1 MIKTSKECRK
11 KLQSENRYIEAA
23 DKIVL
28 EDGTILQLDN
38 GKILSYCISDA
49 TSGTNSFDIGSAIIG
64 KWTVT
69 LNNQDGQY
77 DSMTLEG
84 ASVAAIISIDMEE
97 GMELL
102 RKGTYT
108 IYKATRQ
115 GAGLRLEAYDYM
127 ARFDKKYNST
137 LSYPA
142 TIRQIVQDAC
152 RNCGVLL
159 ETKRWDHDDYIVPAR
174 PESDALTYRDVI
186 SMAAQICCKYA
197 KCNMD
202 GALKLAWYG
211 DDLEEQTLLDDE
223 DEPILLNEGDE
234 EILLWDSVS
243 KEEIRNNTID
253 DDVYYCHQ
261 IQEKY
266 SMSAGERDVKITG
279 AGVLYDKTTYL
290 RGDAKYSLV
299 IENNDLI
306 QNEDQAKEVAAY
318 LYDKICGMEFRT
330 FSASIPGDPS
340 IEAGDIACITTR
352 KGEKY
357 YTYITNTT
365 FAIGGAQSISCGAE
379 TAEENQSDRFST
391 VTKAYIKS
399 KNYTDREISDYDKME
414 KRLWNLMTTAFGAYQ
429 TEELQADGSRIFY
442 MHNKPRLE
450 ESSTI
455 WKRTI
460 DAIAVSTDGGKTW
473 NAGVDKDG
481 NAVLNILSVI
491 GLNFDWIKGGT
502 AVFGGKDNGNG
513 SVKVL
518 DQNGNVICQMD
529 NNGAAINGRVTSKN
543 EVDGFSVALENGKMV
558 VTDKQGAR
566 ICEIYLMQ
574 MIESDGSHW
583 IATISGNG
591 QKQAYIT
598 LDGKNG
604 EIAVQAEK
612 FLMGSSAGVSGK
624 VVFSN
629 GTFLT
634 LKNGIVTGGNSQN
647 GSF

>member
-11 KLQSENRYIEAA
+11 KLQSENRYLEVA
-23 DKIVL
+23 DKIIL
-28 EDGTILQLDN
+28 ADGTELQLNN
-38 GKILSYCISDA
+38 GKILSYSISDA
-49 TSGTNSFDIGSAIIG
+49 TSSTNSFDIG
-64 KWTVT
+64 
-69 LNNQDGQY
+69 
-77 DSMTLEG
+77 
-84 ASVAAIISIDMEE
+84 AAIVSIDLEE
-97 GMELL
+97 EPELL

-108 IYKATRQ
+108 IYNATRQ
-115 GAGLRLEAYDYM
+115 GAGLRLEAYDNM
-127 ARFDKKYNST
+127 ACFDKKYDSILT
-137 LSYPA
+137 YPA

-152 RNCGVLL
+152 RSCGVILAS
-159 ETKRWDHDDYIVPAR
+159 KRWDNDDYVVNTR

-186 SMAAQICCKYA
+186 SMAAQMCCKYA
-197 KCNMD
+197 RCNAD
-202 GALKLAWYG
+202 GELELSWYG
-211 DDLEEQTLLDDE
+211 EALEEQVLLDENDE
-223 DEPILLNEGDE
+223 TILLDGDD
-234 EILLWDSVS
+234 EILLWDTVS
-243 KEEIRNNTID
+243 REEMLNNTIED
-253 DDVYYCHQ
+253 DAYYCHQ
-261 IQEKY
+261 IPEKY
-266 SMSAGERDVKITG
+266 SLTAGEQDISITG
-279 AGVLYDKTTYL
+279 AGVVYDQTTYL
-290 RGDAKYSLV
+290 CGDTDYSLV
-299 IENNDLI
+299 IEDNDLI
-306 QNEDQAKEVAAY
+306 QSEEQAKEIASY
-318 LYDKICGMEFRT
+318 LYSKLYDMQFRT
-330 FSASIPGDPS
+330 ISSSIPSDPS
-340 IEAGDIACITTR
+340 IEAGDAACVTTR
-352 KGEKY
+352 KGERY
-357 YTYITNTT
+357 YTYVTNTT
-365 FAIGGAQSISCGAE
+365 FAVGAAQSISCGAE
-379 TAEENQSDRFST
+379 APEKNRSDQFSA

-399 KNYTDREISDYDKME
+399 QNYTDREISDYDKME
-414 KRLWNLMTTAFGAYQ
+414 KQLWNLMTTAFGAYQ
-429 TEELQADGSRIFY
+429 TEELQEDGSKIFY

-473 NAGVDKDG
+473 NAGVDKNG

-518 DQNGNVICQMD
+518 DQNGNVICQMN

-591 QKQAYIT
+591 QNQAYIT

-604 EIAVQAEK
+604 EIAVQADK
-612 FLMGSSAGVSGK
+612 FRMGSSAGVSGK

-634 LKNGIVTGGNSQN
+634 LKNGIVIGGNSQN

>member
-11 KLQSENRYIEAA
+11 KLQSENRYLEVA
-23 DKIVL
+23 DKIIL
-28 EDGTILQLDN
+28 ADGTELQLNN
-38 GKILSYCISDA
+38 GKILSYSISDA
-49 TSGTNSFDIGSAIIG
+49 TSSTNSFDIGAAIIG
-64 KWTVT
+64 KWTAT

-84 ASVAAIISIDMEE
+84 ASVAAIVSIDLEE
-97 GMELL
+97 EPELL

-108 IYKATRQ
+108 IYNATRQ
-115 GAGLRLEAYDYM
+115 GAGLRLEAYDNM
-127 ARFDKKYNST
+127 ACFDKKYDSILT
-137 LSYPA
+137 YPA

-152 RNCGVLL
+152 RSCGVILAS
-159 ETKRWDHDDYIVPAR
+159 KRWDNDDYVVNTR

-186 SMAAQICCKYA
+186 SMAAQMCCKYA
-197 KCNMD
+197 RCSAD
-202 GALKLAWYG
+202 GELELSWYG
-211 DDLEEQTLLDDE
+211 EALEEQVLLDE
-223 DEPILLNEGDE
+223 NDEPILLDGDD
-234 EILLWDSVS
+234 EILLWDTVS
-243 KEEIRNNTID
+243 REEMLNNTIED
-253 DDVYYCHQ
+253 DAYYCHQ
-261 IQEKY
+261 ITEKY
-266 SMSAGERDVKITG
+266 SLTAGEQDISITG
-279 AGVLYDKTTYL
+279 AGVVYDQTTYL
-290 RGDAKYSLV
+290 CGDTDYSLV
-299 IENNDLI
+299 IEDNDLI
-306 QNEDQAKEVAAY
+306 QSEEQAKEVAAY
-318 LYDKICGMEFRT
+318 LYGKLYDMQFRT
-330 FSASIPGDPS
+330 ISSSIPSDPS
-340 IEAGDIACITTR
+340 IEAGDAACVTTR
-352 KGEKY
+352 KGERY
-357 YTYITNTT
+357 YTYVTNTT
-365 FAIGGAQSISCGAE
+365 FAVGAAQSISCGAE
-379 TAEENQSDRFST
+379 APEKNRSDQFSA

-399 KNYTDREISDYDKME
+399 QNYTDREISDYDKME
-414 KRLWNLMTTAFGAYQ
+414 KQLWNLMTTAFGAYQ
-429 TEELQADGSRIFY
+429 TEEVQEDGSKIFY

-473 NAGVDKDG
+473 NAGVDKNG

-518 DQNGNVICQMD
+518 DQNGNVICQMN

-591 QKQAYIT
+591 QNQAYIT

-604 EIAVQAEK
+604 EIAVQADK
-612 FLMGSSAGVSGK
+612 FRMGSSAGVSGK

-634 LKNGIVTGGNSQN
+634 LKNGIVIGGNSQN

>member
-11 KLQSENRYIEAA
+11 KLQSENRYLEAA
-23 DKIVL
+23 DKIIL
-28 EDGTILQLDN
+28 ADGTELQLDN
-38 GKILSYCISDA
+38 GKILSYSIADA

-84 ASVAAIISIDMEE
+84 ASVTAIVSIDLEE
-97 GMELL
+97 GPELL

-108 IYKATRQ
+108 IQKATRQ
-115 GAGLRLEAYDYM
+115 GAGLRLEAYDNM
-127 ARFDKKYNST
+127 AHFDKKYDNT
-137 LSYPA
+137 LTYPA

-152 RNCGVLL
+152 RSCGVILAN
-159 ETKRWDHDDYIVPAR
+159 KRWDNDDYVVHERPA
-174 PESDALTYRDVI
+174 SDALTYRDVI
-186 SMAAQICCKYA
+186 SMTAQICCKYA
-197 KCNMD
+197 RCNAD
-202 GALKLAWYG
+202 GELELSWYSE
-211 DDLEEQTLLDDE
+211 DREEQVLLDE
-223 DEPILLNEGDE
+223 KDEPILLDDDD
-234 EILLWDSVS
+234 EILLWDTVS
-243 KEEIRNNTID
+243 REEMLNNTIE

-261 IQEKY
+261 ISEKY
-266 SMSAGERDVKITG
+266 SLTAGEQDIKITG
-279 AGVLYDKTTYL
+279 AGVLYDQTTYL
-290 RGDAKYSLV
+290 CGDTDYSLV
-299 IENNDLI
+299 IEDNDLI
-306 QNEDQAKEVAAY
+306 QSEEQAKEIAAY
-318 LYDKICGMEFRT
+318 LYSRLYGMEFRT
-330 FSASIPGDPS
+330 ISSSIPSDPS
-340 IEAGDIACITTR
+340 IEAGDAACVTTR

-357 YTYITNTT
+357 YTYLTNTT
-365 FAIGGAQSISCGAE
+365 FAIGAAQSISCSAE
-379 TAEENQSDRFST
+379 TPEQNRSDQFSA

-399 KNYTDREISDYDKME
+399 QNYTDREISDYDKME
-414 KRLWNLMTTAFGAYQ
+414 KQLWNLMTTAFGAYQ
-429 TEELQADGSRIFY
+429 TEEVQEDGSKIFY

-460 DAIAVSTDGGKTW
+460 DAITVSTDGGRTW
-473 NAGVDKDG
+473 NAGVDKNG

-543 EVDGFSVALENGKMV
+543 EVDGFSVSLENGKMV

-583 IATISGNG
+583 VATISGNG

-604 EIAVQAEK
+604 EIAVQADK
-612 FLMGSSAGVSGK
+612 FRMGSSAGVSGK

-634 LKNGIVTGGNSQN
+634 LKNGIVIGGNSQN